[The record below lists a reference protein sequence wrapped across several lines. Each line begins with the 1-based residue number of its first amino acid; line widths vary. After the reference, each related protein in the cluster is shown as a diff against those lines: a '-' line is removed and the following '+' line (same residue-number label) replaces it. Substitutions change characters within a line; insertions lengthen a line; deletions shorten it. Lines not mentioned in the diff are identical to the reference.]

1 MNGLKILGIDDN
13 SDITEMLDTVLNG
26 AGHEFSFVNKGKE
39 GLEKIKQNL
48 YDMVLLDLSMP
59 NFTGIDVVNGLND
72 EGIISKQKIV
82 LFTASSMTDT
92 EIEQLLKKGIHSCIR
107 KPVDIPDL
115 LEKLV
120 EIENS

>member
-1 MNGLKILGIDDN
+1 VNGLKILCIDDN
-13 SDITEMLDTVLNG
+13 ADITEMLDTVLNG

-59 NFTGIDVVNGLND
+59 NFTGADVINGLND
-72 EGIISKQKIV
+72 EGIIKKQKIV

-92 EIEQLLKKGIHSCIR
+92 EIEQLLKKGVHSCIR
-107 KPVDIPDL
+107 KPVDIPEL
-115 LEKLV
+115 LERLV
-120 EIENS
+120 EIEKS